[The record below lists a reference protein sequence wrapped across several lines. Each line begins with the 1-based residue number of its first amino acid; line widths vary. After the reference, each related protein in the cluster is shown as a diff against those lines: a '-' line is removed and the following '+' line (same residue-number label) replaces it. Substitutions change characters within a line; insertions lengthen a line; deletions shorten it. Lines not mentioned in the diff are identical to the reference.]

1 MNVQINIADKFNI
14 PTDDDKMFEFA
25 KATKSLSGVAFT
37 PTQAASQ
44 TIPFLGMKSAEVVK
58 NIGHLIGIKF
68 APWGAVNFIKDIGWI
83 GAAITIYQML
93 SKIFGEDKE
102 KEMLENLRKA
112 REDIQNN
119 FDKVAENV
127 RSEILN
133 SATSNIEKLTA
144 PALNDA
150 EEKISEFHTKKD
162 RLKSLGYEL
171 QKILTDVENLMG
183 EVQKTAGA

>member
-1 MNVQINIADKFNI
+1 
-14 PTDDDKMFEFA
+14 MFEFA

-37 PTQAASQ
+37 PTQAAGQ
-44 TIPFLGMKSAEVVK
+44 TIPFLGMKTTEIVK
-58 NIGHLIGIKF
+58 GIGHLLGIKF
-68 APWGAVNFIKDIGWI
+68 APWGAVNFVKDIGWI

-93 SKIFGEDKE
+93 GKIFGEDKE

-119 FDKVAENV
+119 FNKVAEDSRNAL
-127 RSEILN
+127 LN

-144 PALNDA
+144 PVIQDA
-150 EEKISEFHTKKD
+150 ENKISEFHTQKD

-171 QKILTDVENLMG
+171 QKVLADVETLMD